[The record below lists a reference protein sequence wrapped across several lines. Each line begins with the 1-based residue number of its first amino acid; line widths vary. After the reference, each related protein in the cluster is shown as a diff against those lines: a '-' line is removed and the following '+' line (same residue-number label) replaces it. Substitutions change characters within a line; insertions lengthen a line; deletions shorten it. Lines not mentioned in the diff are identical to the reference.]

1 MPDKLICKHC
11 NSQCPD
17 DTISIGDNVFCCS
30 GCKTVYEILHESNLD
45 GFYDLEQGK
54 GALKPDALDSDDFAF
69 LDNSEIAEKLKK
81 YNINGKS
88 KVVFHLP
95 QIHCSACIW
104 LLENLPKLKDGIL
117 KSEVNFPNK
126 EIDIIYDETKNSIK
140 SVVELITALGYRP
153 KLDMSSIDGKK
164 NSNPNRSLYIKLG
177 VAGFS
182 FGNLMMLAFPEY
194 LSGGETIEP
203 AIKELINWLNIL
215 FIIPLLYAGSD
226 YLKSAYYGLKTRI
239 FNIDIPISIGII
251 VLAIRS
257 TIDIITNS
265 GHGYVDSLGG
275 LLFFLLIGKLFQQKT
290 YSLLSFDR
298 DYKSYFPLSVIR
310 KTEDK
315 NEHIPLNSI
324 KIGDVLLIRNNEIVP
339 TDSLLQ
345 SDKAM
350 MDYSFVTGES
360 APVSIVNK
368 ERIYAGG
375 RALGKAIEV
384 IVTEEFNQSYLTK
397 LWNNDAFDKFS
408 QKGISKFSNLI
419 ARNFS
424 IVVLVIGIVT
434 FGFWLPHSTAKA
446 FDVLTAIMI
455 IACPCAL
462 ALTLPFTYGSTMRV
476 FGRNKFFIKTDSI
489 VEYLSNITSLV
500 FDKTGTLTKASGGGI
515 VYKGENFDQF
525 QSLIKAA
532 VSNSTHPISTLIN
545 NSLPNSNQTPLG
557 SFEELPGKGIVA
569 TSKNISIRIGSSK
582 WIDKHSESQAENAAL
597 LEINGKVYGAFYNK
611 SEFRSN
617 AFETLKELSR
627 DGYQISIISGDNQK
641 DEKTIINNAP
651 SGTDTRFNK
660 LPHEKLDYI
669 ASLQGRGAKTAM
681 IGDGLNDAG
690 ALAKADVG
698 IAVAEKSSNFT
709 PGSDAI
715 ILGEELNKLPKFLQM
730 SKTAIKIAYASIGIS
745 FLYNTVG
752 ISVAASG
759 NLSPVVAAILMPISS
774 ISVIVF
780 TVTAVNLLAKK
791 KGL

>member
-1 MPDKLICKHC
+1 MSEKLICKHC
-11 NSQCPD
+11 SSECPD
-17 DTISIGDNVFCCS
+17 DTISLGEKVFCCS
-30 GCKTVYEILHESNLD
+30 GCKTVYEILHDSNLD
-45 GFYDLEQGK
+45 GFYNMEDGS
-54 GALKPDALDSDDFAF
+54 GALKPDTVDTDEFAF
-69 LDNSEIAEKLKK
+69 LDNSEINEKLKT
-81 YNINGKS
+81 YSINGKS
-88 KVVFHLP
+88 KVVFNLP

-126 EIDIIYDETKNSIK
+126 EIDVIYDETIISIR
-140 SVVELITALGYRP
+140 SVVELLAALGYRP
-153 KLDMSSIDGKK
+153 KLDLTSMDGAKSK
-164 NSNPNRSLYIKLG
+164 NPNRSLYIKLG

-194 LSGGETIEP
+194 LSGGEVIEP
-203 AIKELINWLNIL
+203 EIKSLINWLNIL

-226 YLKSAYYGLKTRI
+226 YLKSAYYGLKTKI

-257 TIDIITNS
+257 TVDIVTNT

-290 YSLLSFDR
+290 YNLLSFDR

-310 KTEDK
+310 KTEGE
-315 NEHIPLNSI
+315 NEHIPLKDI
-324 KIGDVLLIRNNEIVP
+324 KIGDVLLIRNNEIIP
-339 TDSLLQ
+339 TDSLLE

-360 APVSIVNK
+360 SPVSITQREK
-368 ERIYAGG
+368 IYAGG
-375 RALGKAIEV
+375 RAIGKAIEV
-384 IVTEEFNQSYLTK
+384 LVTEEFDQSYLTK

-408 QKGISKFSNLI
+408 KKGISKMSNMI

-424 IVVLVIGIVT
+424 IVVMVIGIVA
-434 FGFWLPHSTAKA
+434 FAFWLPHSTAKA
-446 FDVLTAIMI
+446 FDVLTAILI

-476 FGRNKFFIKTDSI
+476 FGRNNFFIKTDGI
-489 VEYLSNITSLV
+489 VEFLSNINTFV
-500 FDKTGTLTKASGGGI
+500 FDKTGTLTKASDGGI
-515 VYKGENFDQF
+515 VYKGKDYEEYK
-525 QSLIKAA
+525 SIVKAA
-532 VSNSTHPISTLIN
+532 VSNSTHPISALI
-545 NSLPNSNQTPLG
+545 SSSIVG
-557 SFEELPGKGIVA
+557 VSKVEIGGFEELAGKGIIA
-569 TSKNISIRIGSSK
+569 THKDTTIRIGSAK
-582 WIDKHSESQAENAAL
+582 WIEPDSETQAENAAV

-611 SEFRSN
+611 SEFRES
-617 AFETLKELSR
+617 AFETLNELTKS
-627 DGYQISIISGDNQK
+627 GYEVSIISGDNQK
-641 DEKTIINNAP
+641 DENNILANAP
-651 SGTDTRFNK
+651 KGTKTHFNK

-669 ASLQGRGAKTAM
+669 AELQEKGANTAM
-681 IGDGLNDAG
+681 VGDGLNDAG
-690 ALAKADVG
+690 ALAKANVG
-698 IAVAEKSSNFT
+698 IAIAEKSNNFT

-715 ILGEELNKLPKFLQM
+715 LLGDELDKLPKFMQM
-730 SKTAIKIAYASIGIS
+730 SKSAIRVAYASIGIS

-752 ISVAASG
+752 ISFAASG

-780 TVTAVNLLAKK
+780 TVSAVNLIAKR

>member
-1 MPDKLICKHC
+1 MSEKLICKHC
-11 NSQCPD
+11 SSECPD
-17 DTISIGDNVFCCS
+17 DTISIGEKVFCCS
-30 GCKTVYEILHESNLD
+30 GCKTVYEILHDSNLD
-45 GFYDLEQGK
+45 GFYNMEDGS
-54 GALKPDALDSDDFAF
+54 GALKPDSIDTDEFAF
-69 LDNSEIAEKLKK
+69 LDNTEITEKLKT
-81 YNINGKS
+81 YSINGKS

-126 EIDIIYDETKNSIK
+126 EIDVIYDETIISIR
-140 SVVELITALGYRP
+140 SVVELLAALGYRP
-153 KLDMSSIDGKK
+153 KLDLTSLDGAKGK
-164 NSNPNRSLYIKLG
+164 NPNRSLYIKLG

-194 LSGGETIEP
+194 LSGGEAIEP

-226 YLKSAYYGLKTRI
+226 YLKSAYYGLKTKI

-251 VLAIRS
+251 VLAVRS
-257 TIDIITNS
+257 TIDIVTNT

-290 YSLLSFDR
+290 YNLLSFDR

-310 KTEDK
+310 KTDGE
-315 NEHIPLNSI
+315 NEHIPLKDI
-324 KIGDVLLIRNNEIVP
+324 KIGDVLLIRNNEIIP
-339 TDSLLQ
+339 TDSLLE
-345 SDKAM
+345 SNKAM

-360 APVSIVNK
+360 APVSIANREK
-368 ERIYAGG
+368 IYAGG

-384 IVTEEFNQSYLTK
+384 IVTEEFDQSYLTK

-408 QKGISKFSNLI
+408 QKGISKMSNLI

-424 IVVLVIGIVT
+424 IVVMLIGIIT
-434 FGFWLPHSTAKA
+434 FAFWLPHSTAKA
-446 FDVLTAIMI
+446 FDVLTAILI

-489 VEYLSNITSLV
+489 VEFLSNINSFV
-500 FDKTGTLTKASGGGI
+500 FDKTGTLTKATDGGI
-515 VYKGENFDQF
+515 VYKGKDFEKYK
-525 QSLIKAA
+525 SIVKAA
-532 VSNSTHPISTLIN
+532 VSNSTHPISSLI
-545 NSLPNSNQTPLG
+545 SSSITGASILEIG
-557 SFEELPGKGIVA
+557 GFEELAGKGIIA
-569 TSKNISIRIGSSK
+569 THKDTTVRIGSSK
-582 WIDKHSESQAENAAL
+582 WIEKDSETQVENAAV
-597 LEINGKVYGAFYNK
+597 LEINGEVYGAFYNR
-611 SEFRSN
+611 SEFREN
-617 AFETLKELSR
+617 AFETLNQLS
-627 DGYQISIISGDNQK
+627 DNGYEISIISGDNQK
-641 DEKTIINNAP
+641 DEKNILEHAP
-651 SGTDTRFNK
+651 IGTKTHFNK

-669 ASLQGRGAKTAM
+669 AELQKDGSNTAM
-681 IGDGLNDAG
+681 VGDGLNDAG
-690 ALAKADVG
+690 ALAKANVG
-698 IAVAEKSSNFT
+698 IAIAEKSNNFT

-715 ILGEELNKLPKFLQM
+715 LLGDELEKLPKFMQM
-730 SKTAIKIAYASIGIS
+730 SKSAIRIAYASIGIS

-780 TVTAVNLLAKK
+780 TVSAVNLLAKK